1 LRRLENNTR
10 LRFSSKLV
18 VASAAESVTAWGV
31 ESVHVLA
38 DASESEVGLNNN
50 ALVVVVVV

>member
-38 DASESEVGLNNN
+38 DASESEVGLNN
-50 ALVVVVVV
+50 ALVVVV